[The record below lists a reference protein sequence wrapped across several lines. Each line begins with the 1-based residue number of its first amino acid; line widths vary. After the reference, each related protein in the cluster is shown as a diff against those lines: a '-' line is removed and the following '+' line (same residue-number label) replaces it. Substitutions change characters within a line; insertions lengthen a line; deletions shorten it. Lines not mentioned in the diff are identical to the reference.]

1 MREALY
7 AYGLF
12 ASTGIF
18 AVAAWMAIS
27 AFSDGAVPG
36 AHGASASV
44 TAPLAIACF
53 FMAVHCLV
61 RLVKEAR

>member
-1 MREALY
+1 MRDVLHT
-7 AYGLF
+7 YGLF
-12 ASTGIF
+12 VGAGIS
-18 AVAAWMAIS
+18 VTAAWMSVA
-27 AFSDGAVPG
+27 AFSGGAIPG

-53 FMAVHCLV
+53 IMAVHCLI